1 MDAEEYTDWEALYTY
16 IEPMPEGRADL
27 RMGITIANV
36 LTPKL
41 KIGAAPLTPSQFMP
55 TFGGVETKR
64 KPGQMSDAELKRQWE
79 KFAKG

>member
-1 MDAEEYTDWEALYTY
+1 MDAEEYTDWQALYTF

-27 RMGITIANV
+27 RMGITVANV

-41 KIGAAPLTPSQFMP
+41 TTGAAPLTPSQFMP
-55 TFGGVETKR
+55 QFGVKTER
-64 KPGQMSDAELKRQWE
+64 KAGQMSDKELKMQWE